1 MAYAF
6 QHLPVV
12 LTDSDN
18 RDEVRFLFVIF
29 ACGGDI
35 QPLHL
40 DPLVGRHFNQR
51 RPAIFFLFFSFLF
64 LDLVFTRRRKI

>member
-18 RDEVRFLFVIF
+18 RDEVRFLFAIV
-29 ACGGDI
+29 ACGDI
-35 QPLHL
+35 QPLHY
-40 DPLVGRHFNQR
+40 DPLVGR
-51 RPAIFFLFFSFLF
+51 SF
-64 LDLVFTRRRKI
+64 